1 MRVGVYIDGFNLYY
15 GARFLCGRGT
25 PGWRWLDVR
34 SLAVDLVGRRRSWA
48 DASVERVVYCTALID
63 GATNSDGRRDQDTY
77 IRALQRSRS
86 VDHIELGHYVA
97 RVKTAPL
104 ATRDQRG
111 RPVIT
116 QAAWPLMVHHGGA
129 PVHGAMFMVSYANRE
144 EKGSDVNVAAHLLVD
159 VLEGA
164 VDAAVVISNDSDL
177 RYPVQQARLRVP
189 VGVVNPTRNQLA
201 GDLRA
206 TPDVGVGTHWW
217 YQLKPEDLRAHQLPD
232 PVDGVHRPQGW

>member
-1 MRVGVYIDGFNLYY
+1 MAAPILTAGEIKTPTFEPFNDR
-15 GARFLCGRGT
+15 GALT
-25 PGWRWLDVR
+25 T
-34 SLAVDLVGRRRSWA
+34 SSWA
-48 DASVERVVYCTALID
+48 T
-63 GATNSDGRRDQDTY
+63 T
-77 IRALQRSRS
+77 SRGEDS
-86 VDHIELGHYVA
+86 
-97 RVKTAPL
+97 AP
-104 ATRDQRG
+104 RPQDQRG